1 MKALIVEDDIKMLT
15 YISKGLKEE
24 GFTIDSTPDGAEGL
38 YLAQMNE
45 YDIFILD
52 WNLPTLNG
60 LQICQLLRKQKII
73 TPILMLTAKNDME
86 DKIKCLESGIDDY
99 MTKPFVFREL
109 IARINSLIRRSNYSN
124 EDIIIHDTLEV
135 NIPKRTVKRAN
146 QNIELTS
153 KEFGIL
159 IYLLNSKGSVV
170 THTKIQEK
178 IWGMDE
184 VSASNVVNVFVHH
197 LRKKIDIEGELPLIK
212 TVRGSGYK
220 IESIPS

>member
-86 DKIKCLESGIDDY
+86 DKIECLESGIDDY

>member
-38 YLAQMNE
+38 YLAQINE

-86 DKIKCLESGIDDY
+86 DKIECLESGIDDY